1 MSDKQSPRFHTVAIL
16 DQFDRSGARLS
27 KLFADH
33 FESRRVS
40 ARSRPEITHLVQEI
54 VRRRGILDHVIGT
67 LFSGDYTRAD
77 STLKNGLRLG
87 TYEILYRDHVP
98 DFAAV
103 DEAVKLLKRRR
114 GKGPAGLAN
123 ALLRKVRSVVIPE
136 TDVLTPETPLSES
149 SKLLSHP
156 PWLLERWV
164 NSFGWERAKRLC
176 DWNNEI
182 PNLMIRR
189 NPLKTDRDQFE
200 RFLTL
205 NCARWEQ
212 SQIIPEYCTVTR
224 ASKLRE
230 SRQFRQGHFSFQDVS
245 SGLIAALVKPEADEP
260 ILDVCAAPGGK
271 VAALAEQMGNRGTVH
286 AYDVDQTRV
295 ALLRDTVQR
304 LGLSSV
310 SADQKDATA
319 DTFPETGKILI
330 DAPCSGT
337 GVMGKR
343 ADLRWRRKETD
354 IYELVEIQTAILSHC
369 AKFIRPSGEIVYATC
384 SVESEE
390 NWDVV
395 DAFLKS
401 HPEFSTVSAEGRV
414 PGEFIDERGAL
425 STFPPEHGMDGV
437 FGVILKRD

>member
-319 DTFPETGKILI
+319 DTFPWRFKRQYFLT
-330 DAPCSGT
+330 APSLFAPAVKSST
-337 GVMGKR
+337 PPV
-343 ADLRWRRKETD
+343 
-354 IYELVEIQTAILSHC
+354 LS
-369 AKFIRPSGEIVYATC
+369 
-384 SVESEE
+384 
-390 NWDVV
+390 N
-395 DAFLKS
+395 
-401 HPEFSTVSAEGRV
+401 
-414 PGEFIDERGAL
+414 
-425 STFPPEHGMDGV
+425 
-437 FGVILKRD
+437 LKRTGTWSMRF